1 MWKLELD
8 GHYYK
13 IYDERKNIAGYFAPE
28 YGNIYPEEK
37 ADEVIEQMHKR
48 HDKIKSGYLM
58 LPMVK
63 FGILEE
69 CREMNLDYVFQQL
82 DEAKSRVSSWAGF
95 LSNKG
100 TRRYKITVSHTDHD
114 MLSITLELVF
124 SSPVELEKNVLQ
136 KELASILDPLQSSG
150 LL

>member
-69 CREMNLDYVFQQL
+69 GREMNLDYVFQQL

-100 TRRYKITVSHTDHD
+100 MRRYKITVSHTDHD